1 MTTANATTATTA
13 AKNKRTLT
21 GVITSDKMDKTVT
34 VLVERAVKH
43 PVLGKLVRRSKKYH
57 AHSPNNEFKQGDTV
71 MIEETRPLSKT
82 KSWAVTKLLEKA
94 KVE

>member
-1 MTTANATTATTA
+1 MTATATA
-13 AKNKRTLT
+13 AASTKRTLT

-43 PVLGKLVRRSKKYH
+43 PILGKMVRRSKKYH

-71 MIEETRPLSKT
+71 MIEETRPVSKT
-82 KSWAVTKLLEKA
+82 KAWAVSKLLEKA

>member
-1 MTTANATTATTA
+1 MTTVATEVKT
-13 AKNKRTLT
+13 KRTLT

-43 PVLGKLVRRSKKYH
+43 AVLGKLVRRSKKYH
-57 AHSPNNEFKQGDTV
+57 AHSPNNDFKTGDTV
-71 MIEETRPLSKT
+71 IIEETRPVSKT
-82 KSWAVTKLLEKA
+82 KSWAVTKLVEKA

>member
-1 MTTANATTATTA
+1 MNQATQVAATE

-21 GVITSDKMDKTVT
+21 GRIVSDKMDKTVT

-43 PVLGKLVRRSKKYH
+43 PVLGKVVRRSKKYH
-57 AHSPNNEFKQGDTV
+57 AHSPNNEFKHGDTV

-82 KSWAVTKLLEKA
+82 KAWQVTKLLEKA
-94 KVE
+94 RVE